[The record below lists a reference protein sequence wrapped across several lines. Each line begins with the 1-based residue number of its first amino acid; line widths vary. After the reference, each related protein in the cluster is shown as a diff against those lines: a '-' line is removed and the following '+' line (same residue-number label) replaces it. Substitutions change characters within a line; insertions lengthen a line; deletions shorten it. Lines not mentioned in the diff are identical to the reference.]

1 MVLIVAV
8 AVIFTVSIYP
18 GWPALGEVGQ
28 ALLVV
33 VGILLLAGAWWL
45 IERGNQ
51 PPTEN

>member
-8 AVIFTVSIYP
+8 AVIFTVSFFP
-18 GWPALGEVGQ
+18 GWLALGEVGQ

-33 VGILLLAGAWWL
+33 VGILLLAGSWWL
-45 IERGNQ
+45 IERGNR